1 VCVVCHLNVYA
12 GSHVCRHLYMQVH
25 AYAWVCVLG
34 VCRGPEVMSDHA
46 SVLVFEA
53 GSPSQSQSSQTELL
67 CLASLLQRFPSFV
80 SEAGITGGFHAHLA
94 FMWIPGDM
102 NFNCRAVFLNSCPLS
117 PVGSFFC
124 VTCILSLPLPF
135 LKSPLSLSCS
145 FLSISRLMPTLVPT
159 YTLI

>member
-1 VCVVCHLNVYA
+1 
-12 GSHVCRHLYMQVH
+12 MQVH

-94 FMWIPGDM
+94 FIWVLGIQTLVLTSIQEVS
-102 NFNCRAVFLNSCPLS
+102 FYPLS
-117 PVGSFFC
+117 HFSKKI
-124 VTCILSLPLPF
+124 TS
-135 LKSPLSLSCS
+135 
-145 FLSISRLMPTLVPT
+145 
-159 YTLI
+159 